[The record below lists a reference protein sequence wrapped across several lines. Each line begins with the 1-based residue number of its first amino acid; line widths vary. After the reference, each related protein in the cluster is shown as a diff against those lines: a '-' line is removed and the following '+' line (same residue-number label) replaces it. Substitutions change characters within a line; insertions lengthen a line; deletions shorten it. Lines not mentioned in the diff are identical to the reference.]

1 MKKKTRKKISKCTDE
16 TRMRFENY
24 PDIITT
30 GFHQYHTLPSWFTRS
45 VDEIGGCVGVEIEM
59 SFQENTNGRSVFTN
73 TLGSNLLW
81 ASSDSS
87 ITGHE
92 PLEIC
97 TVPLLRHDAIS
108 PAFWKP
114 ITNRLVGLGARSYN
128 NCSTGLHVHLDKRM
142 FVKEGETPKNFD
154 IMVARII
161 YGLYVQ
167 DAPWKRRVFQRN
179 GSESYAQ
186 RNIQGEVLKICQ
198 TKLPEAMRCKE
209 CVQKLIEEVEV
220 SHPQRYGELNTG
232 PDKTVEFRCGK
243 GTLAPERI
251 ASIAEFCCLFA
262 DYCKT
267 FGKRLY
273 QTSQKH
279 FDAYISRHARTNSLL
294 QNIFNP
300 STES

>member
-1 MKKKTRKKISKCTDE
+1 MKKATRKKISKCIDPV
-16 TRMRFENY
+16 RMRFENY
-24 PDIITT
+24 PNISTT
-30 GFHQYHTLPSWFTRS
+30 GFHNYHTLPSYFTRS
-45 VDEIGGCVGVEIEM
+45 VDEIGGRVGVEIEM
-59 SFQENTNGRSVFTN
+59 SFQENSEGRSIFTD
-73 TLGSNLLW
+73 TLDSNMIW

-87 ITGHE
+87 ITGHQ

-114 ITNRLVGLGARSYN
+114 ITNRLVSLGARSYN
-128 NCSTGLHVHLDKRM
+128 NISTGLHVHLDKRL
-142 FVKEGETPKNFD
+142 FVKENETPTSFD

-179 GSESYAQ
+179 GSEQFA
-186 RNIQGEVLKICQ
+186 RKNIQGEVLKICQ

-220 SHPQRYGELNTG
+220 SHSSRYGEFNTS
-232 PDKTVEFRCGK
+232 PNTTVEFRCGK

-279 FDAYISRHARTNSLL
+279 FDAYIARHSRANSLL

-300 STES
+300 ATES

>member
-1 MKKKTRKKISKCTDE
+1 MKKATRKKISKCTDPV
-16 TRMRFENY
+16 RMRFENY
-24 PDIITT
+24 PEIHTT
-30 GFHQYHTLPSWFTRS
+30 GFNSYHSLPNSFTLSASR
-45 VDEIGGCVGVEIEM
+45 IGGCVGVEIEM
-59 SFQENTNGRSVFTN
+59 SFQEDSNGRSIFTN
-73 TLGSNLLW
+73 TLDSNMIW
-81 ASSDSS
+81 ASADSS
-87 ITGHE
+87 ITGHQ

-114 ITNRLVGLGARSYN
+114 ITTRLVSLGARSYN
-128 NCSTGLHVHLDKRM
+128 NVSTGLHVHLDKHM
-142 FVKEGETPKNFD
+142 FVKDGEAPTSFD

-167 DAPWKRRVFQRN
+167 DAQWKRRVFQRN
-179 GSESYAQ
+179 GSEQFAR

-198 TKLPEAMRCKE
+198 TTLPEAMRCKE

-220 SHPQRYGELNTG
+220 SHPNRYGEINTS
-232 PDKTVEFRCGK
+232 PEDTVEFRCGK

-273 QTSQKH
+273 QTNQTH
-279 FDAYISRHARTNSLL
+279 FEKYIARHARTNSLL

-300 STES
+300 ATES